1 MIQDGPKRQGRF
13 IKKGSAVAKNIVL
26 QEFPFAD
33 INVLPT
39 LSHDNTAR
47 SIIHSAYHETLAIDV
62 ATKYPDKFD
71 EDLTNPRE
79 QRPVLVP
86 LDFTADWERT
96 KSMRRDRIKGN
107 DDDDDF
113 DYEAAIRA
121 ARLKAEGGS
130 DTAGETSS
138 PGGGEAPQAA
148 APVKAP
154 EVAASAAEADDAVAA
169 MQAAGFRFSKQTSEE
184 SAPASAQQASPQRP
198 VPPPAPA
205 QRSVPPAAEP
215 SPVAANELIG
225 AFNDQPSS
233 FIPMAASEADVA
245 EEYRRR
251 LAQKEQDEKERVKLE
266 EEAKARGYREGF
278 RIGEE
283 KGATFARQ
291 NAGALFGKVGELIDE
306 LGNLR
311 KVILDNVQDNFYEIC
326 QAMAEALFKR
336 EFTIHPETFAA
347 VIKRAIDEAVEPGK
361 IKVRVH
367 PEMFERIS
375 ALGVK
380 DLESVLVKDP
390 ALDPADFRVESEQAV
405 VDASLSKIVA
415 DFLTQADLALVEA
428 GSGVK
433 KEAG

>member
-1 MIQDGPKRQGRF
+1 VIQDGPKRQGRF
-13 IKKGSAVAKNIVL
+13 IKKGSTVAKNIAL
-26 QEFPFAD
+26 QEFPFAE
-33 INVLPT
+33 INTLPT
-39 LSHDNTAR
+39 LSHDNSSR
-47 SIIHSAYHETLAIDV
+47 SIIHSTYHETVAIDA

-71 EDLTNPRE
+71 DDLGNPRD
-79 QRPVLVP
+79 QRAVLVP

-96 KSMRRDRIKGN
+96 KSMRRDRIKN
-107 DDDDDF
+107 SEDDDDF
-113 DYEAAIRA
+113 DYEAAMRA
-121 ARLKAEGGS
+121 ARMKADVGPAEGDEAAS
-130 DTAGETSS
+130 TAGGAASS
-138 PGGGEAPQAA
+138 APAA
-148 APVKAP
+148 AKAA
-154 EVAASAAEADDAVAA
+154 EAAASAAEADDAVAA
-169 MQAAGFRFSKQTSEE
+169 MQAAGFRFSKPPSEE
-184 SAPASAQQASPQRP
+184 EAEAAPVQQAAPQRP
-198 VPPPAPA
+198 SPAP
-205 QRSVPPAAEP
+205 QRPAAPPVEP
-215 SPVAANELIG
+215 SVAATNELLG
-225 AFNDQPSS
+225 ALNDQPST

-291 NAGALFGKVGELIDE
+291 NAGALFGKVGELISE

-311 KVILDNVQDNFYEIC
+311 KLILDNVQDNFYEIC

-347 VIKRAIDEAVEPGK
+347 VIKRAIEEAVEPGK

-367 PEMFERIS
+367 PEMFERIA

-380 DLESVLVKDP
+380 DLEPLLVKD
-390 ALDPADFRVESEQAV
+390 ASIDPSDFRVESEQAV

-415 DFLTQADLALVEA
+415 DFLTQADLALVEE
-428 GSGVK
+428 GSGGK
-433 KEAG
+433 REAS

>member
-1 MIQDGPKRQGRF
+1 LIQDGPKRQGRF
-13 IKKGSAVAKNIVL
+13 IKKGSTVAKNIAL
-26 QEFPFAD
+26 QEFPFAE
-33 INVLPT
+33 INTLPT
-39 LSHDNTAR
+39 LAHDNSSR
-47 SIIHSAYHETLAIDV
+47 SIIHSSYHETVAIDV

-71 EDLTNPRE
+71 DDLANSRE

-96 KSMRRDRIKGN
+96 KTMRRDRIKNN

-121 ARLKAEGGS
+121 ARLKAEDGP
-130 DTAGETSS
+130 DPIAET
-138 PGGGEAPQAA
+138 PPPAGGEAPR
-148 APVKAP
+148 APAPAKAP

-169 MQAAGFRFSKQTSEE
+169 MQAAGFRFSKASSEE
-184 SAPASAQQASPQRP
+184 SEPAPVQQAAPQRP
-198 VPPPAPA
+198 LPPP
-205 QRSVPPAAEP
+205 QRPAEP
-215 SPVAANELIG
+215 SPAAADELIS
-225 AFNDQPSS
+225 ALNDQPSP

-291 NAGALFGKVGELIDE
+291 NAGALFGKVSELIDE

-311 KVILDNVQDNFYEIC
+311 KLILDNVQDNFYEIC

-347 VIKRAIDEAVEPGK
+347 VIKRAIEEAVEPGK

-380 DLESVLVKDP
+380 DLEPVLVKDP
-390 ALDPADFRVESEQAV
+390 SIEPSDFRVESEQAV

-415 DFLTQADLALVEA
+415 DFLTQADLALVEE
-428 GSGVK
+428 GGDGK
-433 KEAG
+433 KEAS

>member
-13 IKKGSAVAKNIVL
+13 IKKGSTVAKNIML
-26 QEFPFAD
+26 QEFPFAE
-33 INVLPT
+33 INTLPT
-39 LSHDNTAR
+39 LAHDNSSR
-47 SIIHSAYHETLAIDV
+47 SIIHSAYHETIAVDV

-71 EDLTNPRE
+71 DDLANPRE

-96 KSMRRDRIKGN
+96 KTMRRDRIKN
-107 DDDDDF
+107 SDDDDDF
-113 DYEAAIRA
+113 DYEAAMRA
-121 ARLKAEGGS
+121 ARLKAEDGP
-130 DTAGETSS
+130 DAAGETPS
-138 PGGGEAPQAA
+138 PASGEALR
-148 APVKAP
+148 APAPAKAP

-169 MQAAGFRFSKQTSEE
+169 MQAAGFRFSKPPSEE
-184 SAPASAQQASPQRP
+184 SEPEPVQQAAPQRP
-198 VPPPAPA
+198 VPSPAPL
-205 QRSVPPAAEP
+205 SAEP

-225 AFNDQPSS
+225 ALNDQPSP

-283 KGATFARQ
+283 KGATVARQ
-291 NAGALFGKVGELIDE
+291 NAGALFGKVSELIDE

-311 KVILDNVQDNFYEIC
+311 QLILDNVQDNFYEIC

-347 VIKRAIDEAVEPGK
+347 VIKRAIEEAVEPGK

-380 DLESVLVKDP
+380 DLEPVLVKDP
-390 ALDPADFRVESEQAV
+390 SIDPSDFRVESEQAV

-415 DFLTQADLALVEA
+415 DFLTQADLALVEE
-428 GSGVK
+428 GSGDK
-433 KEAG
+433 KEAS